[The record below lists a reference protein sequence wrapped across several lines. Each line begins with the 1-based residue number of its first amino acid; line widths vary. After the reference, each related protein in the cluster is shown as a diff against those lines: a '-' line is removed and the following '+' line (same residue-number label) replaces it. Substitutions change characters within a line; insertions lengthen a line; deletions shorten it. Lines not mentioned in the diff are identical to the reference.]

1 MALTIPKSW
10 KDININQFLQIH
22 AALEMRDID
31 TLDRNIYLAAA
42 LLNTNVDWVE
52 DNMTLQQIGQVI
64 REASFAQEEPKGKV
78 KKYFWLNGRLWKVEL
93 EAKNITPAQF
103 FDLSTYTKTPQE
115 TVDNVAKIMA
125 TICRPIFTKYDSD
138 KIEARAKMF
147 GEKMRFDFAYATSL
161 FFWGLYNK
169 FCDATLTYLAE
180 RLKVK
185 TKEAEALN
193 QGG

>member
-64 REASFAQEEPKGKV
+64 REASFAQEEPTGKV

-138 KIEARAKMF
+138 KIESRAKMF

-185 TKEAEALN
+185 TKEAEVLN

>member
-64 REASFAQEEPKGKV
+64 REASFAQEEPTGKV

>member
-147 GEKMRFDFAYATSL
+147 GEKMRFDFAYATAL

-169 FCDATLTYLAE
+169 FCDATLTYLAD
-180 RLKVK
+180 RLKEK

>member
-78 KKYFWLNGRLWKVEL
+78 KKYFWLSGKLWKVEL

-169 FCDATLTYLAE
+169 FCDATLTYLAD

>member
-64 REASFAQEEPKGKV
+64 REASFAQEEPTGKV

-125 TICRPIFTKYDSD
+125 TICRPVFGKYDSD
-138 KIEARAKMF
+138 KIESRAKMF

-185 TKEAEALN
+185 TKEAEVLN

>member
-78 KKYFWLNGRLWKVEL
+78 KKYFWLNGRLWIVEL

-169 FCDATLTYLAE
+169 FCNATLTYLAD
-180 RLKVK
+180 RLKEK

>member
-42 LLNTNVDWVE
+42 LINTNVDWVE

-161 FFWGLYNK
+161 FFWALYNK
-169 FCDATLTYLAE
+169 FCDATLTYLAD

-185 TKEAEALN
+185 TKEAEVLN

>member
-125 TICRPIFTKYDSD
+125 TICRPVFTKYDSD

-147 GEKMRFDFAYATSL
+147 GEKMRFDFAYATAL

>member
-125 TICRPIFTKYDSD
+125 TICRPIYTKYDSD

-169 FCDATLTYLAE
+169 FCDATLTYLAD

-185 TKEAEALN
+185 TKEAEVLN